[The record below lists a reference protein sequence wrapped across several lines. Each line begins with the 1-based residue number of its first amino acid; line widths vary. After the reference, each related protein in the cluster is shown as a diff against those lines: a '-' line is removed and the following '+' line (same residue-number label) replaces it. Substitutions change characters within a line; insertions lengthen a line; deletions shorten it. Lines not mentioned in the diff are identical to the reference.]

1 MPKQSTTEV
10 EKSVQTEDKIYHN
23 IDILVNKSH
32 EALAQMDDFSQEDVD
47 KLCQVIEKVGED
59 NINMM
64 KDKVSTVASNA
75 KDKVN
80 ETVGKIFN
88 GEDEDE
94 DIFEDEDINTSS
106 DNTPDLDVTTDEAEN
121 AETEDD
127 VTIDDEGDDDEFLTD
142 ELKDL

>member
-59 NINMM
+59 NARYLAQMAVDETGRGQVEDKVTKNTYAAQTIWESM
-64 KDKVSTVASNA
+64 KDMT
-75 KDKVN
+75 
-80 ETVGKIFN
+80 
-88 GEDEDE
+88 
-94 DIFEDEDINTSS
+94 
-106 DNTPDLDVTTDEAEN
+106 
-121 AETEDD
+121 
-127 VTIDDEGDDDEFLTD
+127 
-142 ELKDL
+142 

>member
-1 MPKQSTTEV
+1 MCIRDR
-10 EKSVQTEDKIYHN
+10 EKANDAK
-23 IDILVNKSH
+23 DIIV
-32 EALAQMDDFSQEDVD
+32 
-47 KLCQVIEKVGED
+47 EKVGED

-88 GEDEDE
+88 VEDEDE

-106 DNTPDLDVTTDEAEN
+106 DDTPDLDVTTDEAEN

>member
-127 VTIDDEGDDDEFLTD
+127 VTIGDDDEFLTD